1 MKIFNISQLISNSAT
16 QTSPEEA
23 NLSNRTHSRISF
35 QRETSL
41 GDLSEFKRAGYIE
54 RLQAALRTSTGID
67 YDLFNSNAPHY
78 LPVNYVDHGIPH
90 KVVNINDVSDGVL
103 TIPQGGSRIFIGNV
117 IMTDVKTYGP
127 DDRMVAAY
135 DAITYQALNAQS
147 SDSLGLIVSTSDIQ
161 NSSHLMIHN
170 TELLRTP
177 ISYRSMMPVAMIYKH
192 GIGFA
197 TPTRATIAISRR
209 VVGAYVDIP
218 HALEPYD
225 DVMRAQ
231 PGKWSEVA
239 TELHEYQPFVAPIN
253 YPSKQRVESLIT
265 RLGAIELNDGP
276 LIPDLKY
283 VYINDPFEITTDRV
297 TITPLRRKASLAIDI
312 PQSPVVSENFKRFL
326 NMVSTYDRTYQSGG
340 SLTGERVEL
349 ETPAII
355 LKEYFQ
361 TQRSFAD
368 SDSSND
374 KFRVY
379 FQNDSSVD
387 FANTSNLAVLMKHDP
402 ASGTNTSLEFRL
414 SDLPIVDNSPG
425 PWMIP
430 PSSTRRRLTTA
441 LIKLQR
447 ITLPIPSVFVYN
459 EDTGKGSWHKVKYP
473 SETFNTYN
481 PNETY

>member
-16 QTSPEEA
+16 QTSPEEI

-41 GDLSEFKRAGYIE
+41 GDLSEFKKAGYID
-54 RLQAALRTSTGID
+54 RLQAALRASTGID

-78 LPVNYVDHGIPH
+78 IPVNYVDHGIPH

-103 TIPQGGSRIFIGNV
+103 TIPEGGSRIFIGNV
-117 IMTDVKTYGP
+117 IMTDVKKYGP
-127 DDRMVAAY
+127 DESPVSAHD
-135 DAITYQALNAQS
+135 DITYQTLNAQS
-147 SDSLGLIVSTSDIQ
+147 SDSLGLKVSTSEIKHG
-161 NSSHLMIHN
+161 SHEMMHN
-170 TELLRTP
+170 RELLKAP
-177 ISYRSMMPVAMIYKH
+177 ISYRSMMPVTMVYKH
-192 GIGFA
+192 GISFT
-197 TPTRATIAISRR
+197 TPTSAVIAISRR

-218 HALEPYD
+218 HLLEPYHYELP
-225 DVMRAQ
+225 VQLGM
-231 PGKWSEVA
+231 WSEVA
-239 TELHEYQPFVAPIN
+239 TELHQYQPFVAPIN
-253 YPSKQRVESLIT
+253 YVSKQRVESLIT
-265 RLGAIELNDGP
+265 RLGAVELNDGP
-276 LIPDLKY
+276 LIPDLQQ
-283 VYINDPFEITTDRV
+283 VYINDPVSITTNNV
-297 TITPLRRKASLAIDI
+297 TITPLRRKAALAINI
-312 PQSPVVSENFKRFL
+312 PAIPVVSENFKRFL

-340 SLTGERVEL
+340 FLTGERVEL

-355 LKEYFQ
+355 LKKYFQ
-361 TQRSFAD
+361 DQPSFAD

-387 FANTSNLAVLMKHDP
+387 FAFTSNLAVLMKHDP
-402 ASGTNTSLEFRL
+402 TSRTNTSLDFRL

-425 PWMIP
+425 PWIIP
-430 PSSTRRRLTTA
+430 PSSARRRLTTA

-447 ITLPIPSVFVYN
+447 ITLPVPSVFMYN
-459 EDTGKGSWHKVKYP
+459 EVTGKGSWHKVQYP